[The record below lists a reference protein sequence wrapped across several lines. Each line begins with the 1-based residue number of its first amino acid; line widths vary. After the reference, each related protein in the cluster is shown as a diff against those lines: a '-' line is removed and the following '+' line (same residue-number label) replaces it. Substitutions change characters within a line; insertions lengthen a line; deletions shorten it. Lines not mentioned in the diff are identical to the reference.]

1 MNILFV
7 TPFFTPQTGGVGTY
21 LEDLR
26 RSLSRRDH
34 RVFILLPG
42 DSNSIAPRVGDND
55 ERVFEFSMRT
65 LWYPRTPVKGFIACL
80 VHFFPTLLK
89 LLLFVRRH
97 RIDLVSLEY
106 PLAYMFYFYILRAC
120 SSIKICVGL
129 HGSDVNMLHLAPKY
143 EQWIV
148 RRMIRRAHWVL
159 AHSLSLM
166 EATERVVGG
175 LNGNRSYLPYWVE
188 CERLRRQADTRRGAK
203 SLPSGPFVLTAAKL
217 YPRKG
222 LDVLLRAI
230 GELGEVLEGYRFVIA
245 GEGPEEVRLKQMVET
260 LQIGRF
266 VEFAGDI
273 PTEDIPAWFQRCE
286 LFVLPSRSEP
296 FGIVLLEAMT
306 FGKAIVATRVGGIP
320 EFVTDGYTG
329 LLVPP
334 EDSGALAE
342 KIRTVLFDQE
352 LRSRIGRNG
361 LEHVEHHFDVKG
373 VISRYEALF
382 EKIVNADRQKPQ
394 AIRSS

>member
-1 MNILFV
+1 MNILLV
-7 TPFFTPQTGGVGTY
+7 TPFFTPQTGGVATY

-26 RSLSRRDH
+26 RSLSRSGH
-34 RVFILLPG
+34 QVFVLLPG
-42 DSNSIAPRVGDND
+42 DSHSISPRAGVKE
-55 ERVFEFSMRT
+55 ERIFEFYMRT

-89 LLLFVRRH
+89 LLHFVHRH

-106 PLAYMFYFYILRAC
+106 PLAYMYYFYILRAF

-129 HGSDVNMLHLAPKY
+129 HGSDVGLLHLAPKY

-166 EATERVVGG
+166 EATEKVVGG
-175 LNGNRSYLPYWVE
+175 LNGRNRSYLPYWVE
-188 CERLRRQADTRRGAK
+188 CERLRRQADIRRGAK
-203 SLPSGPFVLTAAKL
+203 SLPSDPFILTAAKL

-230 GELGEVLEGYRFVIA
+230 GELGEAVEGYRFVIA
-245 GEGPEEVRLKQMVET
+245 GEGPEEVRLKQMAET
-260 LQIGRF
+260 LQIGQF

-273 PTEDIPAWFQRCE
+273 PNEDIPAWFQQCE

-320 EFVTDGYTG
+320 EFVTNGYNG
-329 LLVPP
+329 LLVPS
-334 EDSGALAE
+334 EDSGALAA
-342 KIRTVLFDQE
+342 KIRTLLFDQE

-361 LEHVEHHFDVKG
+361 LERVEKEFDVKAMIG
-373 VISRYEALF
+373 KYEALF
-382 EKIVNADRQKPQ
+382 KRIVDADVLK
-394 AIRSS
+394 